1 MFIHCLKQAK
11 LAPLPLSKLSSDWL
25 PLPNTSAFT
34 GRADMIVEYLLL
46 LASFRSKSRK
56 KHCKKLS
63 IQSRLKI
70 ILVSLGL
77 YTYNAD
83 LIIYFEH
90 LLF

>member
-1 MFIHCLKQAK
+1 
-11 LAPLPLSKLSSDWL
+11 
-25 PLPNTSAFT
+25 
-34 GRADMIVEYLLL
+34 MIVEYLLL